1 MDSIIYLVNCLIK
14 QIDSIIYL
22 VYCFIKQLDSIIYLD
37 SIILLIVY

>member
-22 VYCFIKQLDSIIYLD
+22 VYCFIKQYRFNYIPRFNY
-37 SIILLIVY
+37 IV